1 MNIKELFVSI
11 KVNVNG
17 LKKLQNFNKELKE
30 VIASMGKLQR
40 TMKSSNVAKAEKNL
54 VDADNVL
61 DRQPDNRKSGLFD
74 KLGKAPIVAS
84 LIYIGRTFLDV
95 TRKVSSFVVS
105 ISQASYE
112 LLKLNRNFGVS
123 TSALQAFGY
132 EAVANGVKMSDFNS
146 AIANLRKQSADILL
160 GRGNISPYALLG
172 LNPHEDPE
180 KLLVHLQQRLR
191 ELPESIGTAFASD
204 LGLSPDMIN
213 FIRRGDFAR
222 MQARPKLSGNEL
234 RVLERTRNLLL
245 DVSNMFSL
253 LGQKIMTYL
262 APYIEI
268 VFGRLNYYIRE
279 TISHT
284 DNLAKAIK
292 VAIVG
297 IEVAMFMISPKLA
310 VILNILS
317 AIALIIDDIATSG
330 GRGIL
335 IWIDYLTNKITNAIS
350 RILGITDEH
359 GNLTKMGK
367 HLVEDGDAM
376 RITNPAWAT
385 AGGDSWAEAEAKLE
399 QIRKL
404 RSERVQ
410 VGGKIR
416 VENSRGEG
424 YDATVG
430 DSSSGSD
437 ITFDVTDT
445 SLSGTAGD

>member
-40 TMKSSNVAKAEKNL
+40 TMKSSNVAQAEKNL
-54 VDADNVL
+54 VDANTVL

-95 TRKVSSFVVS
+95 TKKVSSFVIT

-222 MQARPKLSGNEL
+222 IQARPKLSGSEL
-234 RVLERTRNLLL
+234 RTLERARNLLL
-245 DVSNMFSL
+245 DVSNMFSV
-253 LGQKIMTYL
+253 LGQKMMTYL

-268 VFGRLNYYIRE
+268 VFGRLNFYLKEAMSSADKLQAVI
-279 TISHT
+279 ISA
-284 DNLAKAIK
+284 L
-292 VAIVG
+292 VG
-297 IEVAMFMISPKLA
+297 IETAMFVMSPKLA
-310 VILNILS
+310 VILNALAGIS
-317 AIALIIDDIATSG
+317 LIIDDLVTSG
-330 GRGIL
+330 GRGIK
-335 IWIDYLTNKITNAIS
+335 IWIDYLTTKIEKILGLIDEKGKLTQAGEVGATIGRGIKKVSDFVSEPLKTRISDIPPGAAIPGLPTRPKVDVNLKVNGKITT
-350 RILGITDEH
+350 TDGK
-359 GNLTKMGK
+359 GNRQD
-367 HLVEDGDAM
+367 V
-376 RITNPAWAT
+376 
-385 AGGDSWAEAEAKLE
+385 
-399 QIRKL
+399 
-404 RSERVQ
+404 
-410 VGGKIR
+410 
-416 VENSRGEG
+416 
-424 YDATVG
+424 TVG

-437 ITFDVTDT
+437 ITFDVLDT
-445 SLSGTAGD
+445 GLSGTTGD